1 MTMIPAAPTDDR
13 TDARE
18 RIEAHCRVLVA
29 AGLARWHSDDAGEIE
44 LHLESGEAY
53 RFGELGVTRLR

>member
-1 MTMIPAAPTDDR
+1 MIAMPAVPTDDS

-29 AGLARWHSDDAGEIE
+29 AGLARWHTDDDGGVE
-44 LHLESGEAY
+44 LHLQSGEAY